1 MDDREGPKSLP
12 DDANV
17 EELLYSKLEDDGKEL
32 IDVLDNLKQTME
44 VVVEMG
50 DDPIIAYGN
59 LMNYLASDEV
69 GYPKLFRLLCAALWE
84 LA

>member
-1 MDDREGPKSLP
+1 MADRIGIFPIP
-12 DDANV
+12 DGVKV
-17 EELLYSKLEDDGKEL
+17 EQLLYEKLEGDGKEL
-32 IDVLDNLKQTME
+32 VDVLDNLKQTME
-44 VVVEMG
+44 AVAEIG

-69 GYPKLFRLLCAALWE
+69 DYPKLFRLLCAALWE